1 MNTRIIPAYDISGD
15 ITLVDESA
23 ILYAADTTSGVN
35 DLDLTWYSIGINIG
49 PSNIHFEV
57 NPPTNKLIIA
67 VTIINPINNKIG
79 ELDNPNDCKS
89 VAPK

>member
-23 ILYAADTTSGVN
+23 ILYAAATISGVRAP
-35 DLDLTWYSIGINIG
+35 LTWYNIGINIG

-57 NPPTNKLIIA
+57 NPPTNKF
-67 VTIINPINNKIG
+67 VKRN
-79 ELDNPNDCKS
+79 
-89 VAPK
+89 

>member
-23 ILYAADTTSGVN
+23 ILYAAATISGVRAP
-35 DLDLTWYSIGINIG
+35 LTWYNIGINIG

-57 NPPTNKLIIA
+57 NQPTNKLIIA
-67 VTIINPINNKIG
+67 VTIMNPINNKIG
-79 ELDNPNDCKS
+79 ESDNPNDCNP

>member
-23 ILYAADTTSGVN
+23 ILYAAATISGVRAP
-35 DLDLTWYSIGINIG
+35 LTWYNIGINIG

-67 VTIINPINNKIG
+67 VTIMNPINNKIG
-79 ELDNPNDCKS
+79 ESDNPNDCNH